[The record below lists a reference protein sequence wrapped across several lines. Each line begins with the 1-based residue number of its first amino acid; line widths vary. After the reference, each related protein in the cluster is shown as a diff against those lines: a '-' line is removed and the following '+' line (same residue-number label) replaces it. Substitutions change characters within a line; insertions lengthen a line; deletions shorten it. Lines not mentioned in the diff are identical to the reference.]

1 MAPNKF
7 ATIPNSPNLQR
18 AFQLLTDG
26 TMNQWSRGKIP
37 KMNPV
42 QAAGF
47 LGALTHEH
55 GRWDWNN
62 LDVIEKGSGRGRGV
76 GQFTDNWDG
85 SAGRRTAYE
94 AARRAAVG
102 RGDDPNSIDFQFRYI
117 AEEYD
122 GKWDHTVGGK
132 SLAGWTRVFEKLPS
146 FKNVQ
151 EAVMYYTGSAD
162 EGKGYLRPKKATAH
176 YDRRIDAATQIL
188 KHQSAPK
195 PQAQAQ
201 PKGQEKSKGNNWL
214 QETLN
219 KLGIKGGNQS
229 FDTNK
234 LQKNLGSIA
243 ANTPVSDVGFAIFAS
258 QKGVGNA
265 SKAWKKLD
273 NNTKRAYG
281 RAGGQLAINSNPGG
295 SQQTYKMPKNLSIG
309 SGSQNYAKDSKIDFE
324 RNKTQSG
331 GPRSIGGLPGLNDI
345 AQAGIANYGHFKDK
359 SAGYGAAAYGMSNS
373 TVGRIN
379 SQSYSSKMD
388 LGRSLG
394 INTGATSAA
403 GSRYGGAAMSS
414 GWNASA
420 TAAAGY
426 GYSK

>member
-1 MAPNKF
+1 MAPQNKWF
-7 ATIPNSPNLQR
+7 AASPNTDYIYK
-18 AFQLLTDG
+18 ALTDG
-26 TMNQWSRGKIP
+26 TVTNLTGGRIP
-37 KMNPV
+37 KMNAT
-42 QAAGF
+42 QAAG
-47 LGALTHEH
+47 LVGSWLIET
-55 GRWDWNN
+55 GRKDLSN
-62 LDVIEKGSGRGRGV
+62 LDVVESGSGRGRGLSQYTGV
-76 GQFTDNWDG
+76 
-85 SAGRRTAYE
+85 RRTPYDQAVRQAQ
-94 AARRAAVG
+94 AAG
-102 RGDDPNSIDFQFRYI
+102 KDPNSAQWQI
-117 AEEYD
+117 EYFAKEYMNKD
-122 GKWDHTVGGK
+122 
-132 SLAGWTRVFEKLPS
+132 LIGWTRVFEKMPQNL
-146 FKNVQ
+146 KNPGDY
-151 EAVMYYTGSAD
+151 ARYFTGSAA
-162 EGKGYLRPKKATAH
+162 EGKGYFRPGTPH
-176 YDRRIDAATQIL
+176 TDRRMQAAMEVYNHYVKGQG
-188 KHQSAPK
+188 APK
-195 PQAQAQ
+195 PQAQPQ
-201 PKGQEKSKGNNWL
+201 GNPKGQNNWI
-214 QETLN
+214 QDTLN

-229 FDTNK
+229 FDMNK

-265 SKAWKKLD
+265 SKAWNKLD

-281 RAGGQLAINSNPGG
+281 RAGGQLAINSNPGYYAANQAGG

-331 GPRSIGGLPGLNDI
+331 GTRSIGGLPGLNDI

-359 SAGYGAAAYGMSNS
+359 GAGYGAAAYGMSNS

-403 GSRYGGAAMSS
+403 GTRYGGAAMSS
-414 GWNASA
+414 NWNAGA